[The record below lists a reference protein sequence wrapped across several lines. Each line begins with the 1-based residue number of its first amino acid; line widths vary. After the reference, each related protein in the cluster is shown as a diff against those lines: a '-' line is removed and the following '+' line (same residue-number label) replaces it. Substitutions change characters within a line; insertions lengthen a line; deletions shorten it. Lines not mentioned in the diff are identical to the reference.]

1 MSAPQ
6 VSTSSPVVA
15 HDRIPTVAVL
25 LATYNGISWIAEQV
39 ASILGQTGVD
49 VKLFVSDDQSTDG
62 TKEWLISQ
70 ASQDPRVVMLLPQN
84 RLGAPGKNFYR
95 LLMHA
100 EIGACD
106 FVALADQDDVW
117 LSNKLS
123 MQVGLASKHA
133 ADGVSSN
140 VVAYWQDGSKALI
153 DKAQPMRRLDFLFES
168 AGPGCSFLMTA
179 KLVSQIK
186 TILLHNQADAREVEL
201 HDWLIYTVCRVSG
214 MHWHI
219 DTRPTLKYRQHEHN
233 AIGVNL
239 GPSAW
244 YKRVRRIWD
253 GWYRG
258 EVTKL
263 ARLTKSLS
271 QDAYLNVAC
280 DAILDSRSIGR
291 MALLRYLNQSR
302 RALSERLFLGL
313 MITLCVF

>member
-1 MSAPQ
+1 MG
-6 VSTSSPVVA
+6 
-15 HDRIPTVAVL
+15 DKIPTVAVL

-62 TKEWLISQ
+62 TKEWLVAQ
-70 ASQDPRVVMLLPQN
+70 ASQDPRVVMLPPQK

-95 LLMHA
+95 LLMDA
-100 EIGACD
+100 EIDAYD

-123 MQVGLASKHA
+123 MQASLASRHA

-168 AGPGCSFLMTA
+168 AGPGCSFLMTSR
-179 KLVSQIK
+179 LVSQIK

-201 HDWLIYTVCRVSG
+201 HDWLIYTVCRASG

-219 DTRPTLKYRQHEHN
+219 DARPTLKYRQHGNN

-239 GPSAW
+239 GRHAW
-244 YKRVRRIWD
+244 QKRMQRIVD

-258 EVTKL
+258 EVSKL
-263 ARLTKSLS
+263 ARLTKTLS
-271 QDAYLNVAC
+271 RDTYLNVAC
-280 DAILDSRSIGR
+280 DIILAPRSINR
-291 MALLRYLNQSR
+291 MALLKYLSQSR
-302 RALSERLFLGL
+302 RAQGERLFLGL
-313 MITLCVF
+313 MIAFCVF